1 MLIKIVSVSIERIKK
16 GKADYSKATVIYTFN
31 GQARTQNIMSFANPS
46 VFAKVQE
53 WEVALPEGEVNVEV
67 GKNDAGYNEWRSIG
81 NADSAQ
87 TNSSQT
93 GAPTGAAPRAA
104 TNTFSGGRDFET
116 REERAARQVLI
127 VRQSSLTAA
136 LKYVELGDSTEPPT
150 TDDILEVAQKFT
162 DWVFD
167 NGSEDNV

>member
-1 MLIKIVSVSIERIKK
+1 LLVKIVSVNIERIKK

-31 GQARTQNIMSFANPS
+31 GQARTQNIMSFANPA
-46 VFAKVQE
+46 VFAKIQE

-87 TNSSQT
+87 TSSSPP
-93 GAPTGAAPRAA
+93 GAQQGAAPRAA

-127 VRQSSLTAA
+127 VKQSSLAQAVEFLKTSEGTGIGDVLDTAQQFA
-136 LKYVELGDSTEPPT
+136 
-150 TDDILEVAQKFT
+150 

-167 NGSEDNV
+167 NGGNDNV

>member
-31 GQARTQNIMSFANPS
+31 GQARTQNIMSFANPA

-81 NADSAQ
+81 NADSAPP
-87 TNSSQT
+87 SSSPT
-93 GAPTGAAPRAA
+93 GAPSGAAKPAG
-104 TNTFSGGRDFET
+104 TNTFSGGRDFES

-127 VRQSSLTAA
+127 VKQSSLTAA
-136 LKYVELGDSTEPPT
+136 LKY
-150 TDDILEVAQKFT
+150 LEVLDTPAEEIDVSRVTDIAQDFA

-167 NGSEDNV
+167 NGQAS

>member
-116 REERAARQVLI
+116 RDERAARQVLI
-127 VRQSSLTAA
+127 VKQSSLTAA
-136 LKYVELGDSTEPPT
+136 LTFMKERGLFDGAQVSDV
-150 TDDILEVAQKFT
+150 TDVAQEFA

-167 NGSEDNV
+167 NGPAS

>member
-1 MLIKIVSVSIERIKK
+1 MFIKVVSVSIERIKK
-16 GKADYSKATVIYTFN
+16 GKADYSMATVIYTFN
-31 GQARTQNIMSFANPS
+31 GAARTQKVLSFANPA

-53 WEVALPEGEVNVEV
+53 WEVALPEEEVNVEV

-81 NADSAQ
+81 NAGSAQ

-93 GAPTGAAPRAA
+93 GEATAAAPRAA
-104 TNTFSGGRDFET
+104 TNTFSGGRDFEG

-127 VRQSSLTAA
+127 VKQSSLTAA
-136 LKYVELGDSTEPPT
+136 LTFMKERGLFEGSQISDV
-150 TDDILEVAQKFT
+150 TDTAQEFA

-167 NGSEDNV
+167 NGGND

>member
-1 MLIKIVSVSIERIKK
+1 MLVKIVSVTIERVKK
-16 GKADYSKATVIYTFN
+16 GKSDYSKAVVIYTFN
-31 GQARTQNIMSFANPS
+31 GQARTQNIMSFANPA
-46 VFAKVQE
+46 VFSKIQE

-81 NADSAQ
+81 AADGNASASSGTSPAQ
-87 TNSSQT
+87 TSSP
-93 GAPTGAAPRAA
+93 ARAS

-127 VRQSSLTAA
+127 VKQSSLTAA
-136 LKYVELGDSTEPPT
+136 LKYRELIDDVGNVEDVIAT
-150 TDDILEVAQKFT
+150 AQEFA

-167 NGSEDNV
+167 NGGPDNV

>member
-16 GKADYSKATVIYTFN
+16 AKSDYSIATVIYTFN
-31 GQARTQNIMSFANPS
+31 GQARTQKVISFANPS

-53 WEVALPEGEVNVEV
+53 WEVALPEGEINVEV

-81 NADSAQ
+81 ETNGNTNAPSANNA
-87 TNSSQT
+87 T
-93 GAPTGAAPRAA
+93 APTTAS
-104 TNTFSGGRDFET
+104 NTSRTVAVSNYET

-127 VRQSSLTAA
+127 VKQSSLTAA
-136 LKYVELGDSTEPPT
+136 LKFVELSGELPADR
-150 TDDILEVAQKFT
+150 DNVVVIAQAFA

-167 NGSEDNV
+167 NGGNA